1 MVMTKTE
8 LKKQLV
14 AAALELLENEFGV
27 EFDGTDE
34 GGRLGF
40 TLPEIINAGSFIFRG
55 DFSRRDMEVCLW
67 ESIPLHQRGLFDET
81 EVLIQQQA
89 VSIRESN
96 QRSIGGIGY
105 PIARSYIQANKGYDY
120 GRTSIKTSISICR
133 RIRSISRVY

>member
-1 MVMTKTE
+1 MTKTE
-8 LKKQLV
+8 FKKRLV
-14 AAALELLENEFGV
+14 ALAIEQLENEFGV

-89 VSIRESN
+89 VALEN
-96 QRSIGGIGY
+96 QINEALG
-105 PIARSYIQANKGYDY
+105 ALVTQ
-120 GRTSIKTSISICR
+120 
-133 RIRSISRVY
+133 

>member
-8 LKKQLV
+8 LKKQQV

-40 TLPEIINAGSFIFRG
+40 TVAGFSG

-67 ESIPLHQRGLFDET
+67 ESISLHGSGFTPAEVLLHQE
-81 EVLIQQQA
+81 A
-89 VSIRESN
+89 VALEN
-96 QRSIGGIGY
+96 QINEALG
-105 PIARSYIQANKGYDY
+105 AVVTQ
-120 GRTSIKTSISICR
+120 
-133 RIRSISRVY
+133 

>member
-14 AAALELLENEFGV
+14 AAAIDLLENEFGV

-40 TLPEIINAGSFIFRG
+40 TVAGFSG

-67 ESIPLHQRGLFDET
+67 ESIPLSGHGWT
-81 EVLIQQQA
+81 PAEVLAQQEAVALENQIKEA
-89 VSIRESN
+89 LEVVSI
-96 QRSIGGIGY
+96 
-105 PIARSYIQANKGYDY
+105 
-120 GRTSIKTSISICR
+120 
-133 RIRSISRVY
+133 

>member
-14 AAALELLENEFGV
+14 KAAIELLENEFGV

-40 TLPEIINAGSFIFRG
+40 TVAGFSG

-67 ESIPLHQRGLFDET
+67 ESIPLSGQGWT
-81 EVLIQQQA
+81 PAEVLAQQEA
-89 VSIRESN
+89 VALEN
-96 QRSIGGIGY
+96 QINEALG
-105 PIARSYIQANKGYDY
+105 AVVTQ
-120 GRTSIKTSISICR
+120 
-133 RIRSISRVY
+133 

>member
-14 AAALELLENEFGV
+14 AAAIDLLENEFGV

-40 TLPEIINAGSFIFRG
+40 TVAGFSG

-67 ESIPLHQRGLFDET
+67 ESIPLSGHGWT
-81 EVLIQQQA
+81 PAEVLAQQEAVALENQINEA
-89 VSIRESN
+89 LEVVSI
-96 QRSIGGIGY
+96 
-105 PIARSYIQANKGYDY
+105 
-120 GRTSIKTSISICR
+120 
-133 RIRSISRVY
+133 